1 MAKKKLS
8 FIPQTVDISLYAGD
22 GAEIKI
28 TVTDVLSAA
37 VPLTGDMKAQI
48 RATREAVD
56 PALAEFTTD
65 LTDFATGI
73 VVISL
78 TGEQTHDLINGNEK
92 FEGVWDLEWTP
103 TGAEPITLIQ
113 GDAECFPDVTH

>member
-8 FIPQTVDISLYAGD
+8 FIPQVADISLYAGD
-22 GAEIKI
+22 GPTIKI
-28 TVTDVLSAA
+28 TITDSLLAA

-56 PALAEFTTD
+56 PALAEFAID
-65 LTDFATGI
+65 SSDFATGI

-78 TGEQTHDLINGNEK
+78 TGDETHDLITGNEK
-92 FEGVWDLEWTP
+92 FEGVWDLQWTP
-103 TGAEPITLIQ
+103 TGAEPVTLVQ
-113 GDAECFPDVTH
+113 GEVECFPDVTH